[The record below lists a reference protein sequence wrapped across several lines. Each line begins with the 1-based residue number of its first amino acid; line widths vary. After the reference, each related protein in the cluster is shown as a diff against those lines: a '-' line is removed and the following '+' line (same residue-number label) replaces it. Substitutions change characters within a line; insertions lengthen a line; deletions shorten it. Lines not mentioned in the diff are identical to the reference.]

1 MDWIKNF
8 FIILELLGTISFAI
22 SGSMTAIKK
31 GADFFGV
38 LFLGVLTA
46 VGGGVF
52 RDMVLGIVPPTAFVD
67 KRYVAFAF
75 ITSMFLFLIVRCHQ
89 EEYLKNQEK
98 VNHINNIFDAM
109 GLGVFTVIGVQ
120 TTQSSG
126 YGSNLFLCLFLGL
139 ITGIGGGLL
148 RDMIVNEIPFVL
160 KKRVYAFASLSGA
173 FLYLQINW
181 AFPFMPMI
189 ASIFSVLLI
198 FTIRM
203 LATYFR
209 WDLPKAVTKEEK

>member
-1 MDWIKNF
+1 MDWIHNF

-31 GADFFGV
+31 ETDFFGV

-46 VGGGVF
+46 VGGGIF
-52 RDMVLGIVPPTAFVD
+52 RDMILGIVPPTAFID
-67 KRYVAFAF
+67 RKYVIFALL
-75 ITSMFLFLIVRCHQ
+75 TSIVLFFIVRRHQ
-89 EEYLKNQEK
+89 EEYLKNQER
-98 VNHINNIFDAM
+98 VDNINNIVDAI

-126 YGSNLFLCLFLGL
+126 QDSNLLLCLFLGL

-148 RDMIVNEIPFVL
+148 RDIIVNEIPFVL

-173 FLYLQINW
+173 FFYLQIRW
-181 AFPFMPMI
+181 FFPEMSMA
-189 ASIFSVLLI
+189 ASIFSVLLV

-203 LATYFR
+203 LATYFH
-209 WDLPKAVTKEEK
+209 WDLPKAVTKKK